1 MEENNP
7 LHFPQ
12 EMIDMFAEI
21 AKQQEAQSSRRRRFD
36 NVKPCWQALKL
47 QVRRILT
54 IWTHTWIVF
63 MTLWNKVVMLS
74 PYIWNT

>member
-12 EMIDMFAEI
+12 KMLDMFAEI
-21 AKQQEAQSSRRRRFD
+21 AKQQEAQ
-36 NVKPCWQALKL
+36 ALKL
-47 QVRRILT
+47 QVRQILT

-63 MTLWNKVVMLS
+63 MTSWNKVVMLS

>member
-12 EMIDMFAEI
+12 KMLDMFAEI
-21 AKQQEAQSSRRRRFD
+21 AKQQEAQ
-36 NVKPCWQALKL
+36 
-47 QVRRILT
+47 VRQCKTRQILT

-63 MTLWNKVVMLS
+63 MTSWNKVVMLS